1 MSKRRTRREKEKA
14 REKLAY
20 KWNTEL
26 TNLTFEPSVKR
37 QIDKNKKIKYP
48 QNQQLKSAE
57 SLVKDENLNLIK
69 RDIIKSLSLAGLL
82 LGIELVLYL
91 ALTG

>member
-37 QIDKNKKIKYP
+37 QIDKNKKIK
-48 QNQQLKSAE
+48 
-57 SLVKDENLNLIK
+57 
-69 RDIIKSLSLAGLL
+69 
-82 LGIELVLYL
+82 
-91 ALTG
+91 